1 MLTVLMDA
9 APGLYTSP
17 LPSSPSTDILIKPS
31 LLPYPSLDSAGPA
44 FVRSPLKSPAQ
55 TAIPISV
62 VITQWHWLLLY
73 SDRIVGVSRE
83 TEKVVWDEA
92 LPVVSVLFSAGGS
105 RALTS
110 LGR

>member
-1 MLTVLMDA
+1 MRTVLIVA

-17 LPSSPSTDILIKPS
+17 LPSSPSTDILIKPA

-44 FVRSPLKSPAQ
+44 FVRSPLKSPGQ

-83 TEKVVWDEA
+83 TEKVVWDEV
-92 LPVVSVLFSAGGS
+92 LPVVSIPSAGGS
-105 RALTS
+105 RTRRSPA
-110 LGR
+110 